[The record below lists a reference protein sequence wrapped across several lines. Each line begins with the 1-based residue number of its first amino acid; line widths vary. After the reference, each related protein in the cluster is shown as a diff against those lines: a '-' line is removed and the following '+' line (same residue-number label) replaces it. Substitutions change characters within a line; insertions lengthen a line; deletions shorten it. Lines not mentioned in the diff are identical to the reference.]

1 MKRLLSLILVMLA
14 ITWLTTLLA
23 QSTAGDKDAEA
34 YAVLSENNTVL
45 TFYYDGNKS
54 AFKDAMPLPQ
64 IGTYAKWTDYK
75 EYITTVVF
83 DPTFANNVSLTSTS
97 RWFYD
102 CSKLT
107 TIQGIENLKTDHVT
121 NMSEMFCN
129 CSLLTNINVLGF
141 NTANVTD
148 MSSMFAGCS
157 SLTSLDISNFNTSN
171 VLYMGGMF
179 AHCSSLMSLDVSN
192 FDTSNVIYMY
202 SLFSGCSSL
211 TTLNLS
217 NFKTDKVEYMS
228 NMFQDCAHLSNLDLS
243 NFNTSSVTNMS
254 FMFSG
259 CSSLTTLDVSS
270 FNTSNVTNMMF
281 MFDGCSSLTSL
292 DISNFDTQNTTNMS
306 YMFSNCSAL
315 TSLDVSKFNTANVT
329 AMTDMFFNCHGLT
342 NLDLSSFN
350 TDNVEDMSAM
360 FYNLSVSELDL
371 SSFNTSNVTS
381 MTGMFESCVNLTSI
395 DLSHF
400 NTEQVY
406 QMNGMFSLCTS
417 LTSLDLSS
425 FNTANLT
432 EMEMMF
438 RDCSALS
445 KIYVG
450 NEWTMEKATSGNEMF
465 IGCTS
470 LVGGAGTT
478 YDANHTDY
486 TYAHIDGGPSNPGYF
501 TDIADTTE
509 VEAVEPPTFRFEY
522 VYDSY
527 LTIETDTPDA
537 EIFYTLNGRLLEGDD
552 TNFGY
557 NSLSRYSNWSVWGD
571 NQEAKIE
578 SYRGYNDTYCL
589 KLTSKT
595 DSVFESA
602 QAGYKFKDPL
612 AKDGYYT
619 IRFMARSESGRGQI
633 QFYCQNDTLE
643 NTRSAAETFAI
654 GSEYADYEMTVKIDN
669 DKTNQFVLNFGAVA
683 DTYYIDN
690 VLFGPVISDTTNL
703 LRTRYEQPI
712 ELREAVTVKA
722 VAVKEGM
729 KDSEPAVYDY
739 FYAGWRNMLET
750 YDIGRH
756 ICNMAY
762 GDPNVPLPMVAEVEK
777 RLADMFYHYY
787 ERRLDER
794 FDDQEIMSAADEM
807 RHYVYMI
814 EMMMRGFTIDGVC
827 YHAIDSTQAEVIAPL
842 SYYDTYKGAITVA
855 GEVNYNDMTF
865 QVTKVADGAFA
876 NSRLAAI
883 VWNPTFALADDIV
896 AEINNPNLL
905 VYVNEASLAPGSV
918 KNVIVNGAAKSVVL
932 TDAKEGNNDF
942 SCPQAFTAENIT
954 YTRNFQQQT
963 QVGVSRGWESI
974 ALPFNVQTITH
985 ETQGVIA
992 PFGNAASG
1000 KHFWLKQLTESGL
1013 QSATKIEANI
1023 PYIISMPNDD
1033 MNYSAEFNLSGQVTF
1048 TAENVIIPVTEPV
1061 TLALADST
1069 IMMVPAFQSVSRS
1082 SVVWAINVGETRG
1095 QYFEGSVF
1103 ERDYREVRPFEAY
1116 TVHTSE
1122 GPAPRFVPI
1131 KEIGETTGIETIE
1144 HSPLTID
1151 QWYDLNGRRLQQKPA
1166 KNGVY
1171 LYKGR
1176 KVVIDR

>member
-14 ITWLTTLLA
+14 ITWPTTLLA

-45 TFYYDGNKS
+45 TFYYDNQKAARNGM
-54 AFKDAMPLPQ
+54 D
-64 IGTYAKWTDYK
+64 IGPFTYEAARGWNAYMN
-75 EYITTVVF
+75 EITTVVF
-83 DPTFANNVSLTSTS
+83 DDTFANCTSITSTEKWYS
-97 RWFYD
+97 G
-102 CSKLT
+102 CLNLA
-107 TIQGIENLKTDHVT
+107 TINGLKNL
-121 NMSEMFCN
+121 
-129 CSLLTNINVLGF
+129 
-141 NTANVTD
+141 NTENVTT
-148 MSSMFAGCS
+148 MNSMFA
-157 SLTSLDISNFNTSN
+157 
-171 VLYMGGMF
+171 
-179 AHCSSLMSLDVSN
+179 
-192 FDTSNVIYMY
+192 
-202 SLFSGCSSL
+202 
-211 TTLNLS
+211 
-217 NFKTDKVEYMS
+217 
-228 NMFQDCAHLSNLDLS
+228 DCRK
-243 NFNTSSVTNMS
+243 
-254 FMFSG
+254 
-259 CSSLTTLDVSS
+259 LTTLDLSH
-270 FNTSNVTNMMF
+270 FNTSNVTNMWAMF
-281 MFDGCSSLTSL
+281 TNCLSLT
-292 DISNFDTQNTTNMS
+292 
-306 YMFSNCSAL
+306 
-315 TSLDVSKFNTANVT
+315 
-329 AMTDMFFNCHGLT
+329 
-342 NLDLSSFN
+342 
-350 TDNVEDMSAM
+350 E
-360 FYNLSVSELDL
+360 
-371 SSFNTSNVTS
+371 
-381 MTGMFESCVNLTSI
+381 
-395 DLSHF
+395 
-400 NTEQVY
+400 
-406 QMNGMFSLCTS
+406 
-417 LTSLDLSS
+417 LDLSS
-425 FNTANLT
+425 FNTANVNDT
-432 EMEMMF
+432 YAMF
-438 RDCSALS
+438 AGCSALTT
-445 KIYVG
+445 IYVG
-450 NEWTMEKATSGNEMF
+450 NEWNISKMSADNSLNMF
-465 IGCTS
+465 IDCLN
-470 LVGGAGTT
+470 LVGGKGTT

-527 LTIETDTPDA
+527 LTIETETPDA
-537 EIFYTLNGRLLEGDD
+537 EIYYTLNGRLLEGDD

-589 KLTSKT
+589 KLTSKA
-595 DSVFESA
+595 DSVSESA
-602 QAGYKFKDPL
+602 QAGYKFENPL
-612 AKDGYYT
+612 TKDGYYT

-814 EMMMRGFTIDGVC
+814 ETMMRGFTIDGVC